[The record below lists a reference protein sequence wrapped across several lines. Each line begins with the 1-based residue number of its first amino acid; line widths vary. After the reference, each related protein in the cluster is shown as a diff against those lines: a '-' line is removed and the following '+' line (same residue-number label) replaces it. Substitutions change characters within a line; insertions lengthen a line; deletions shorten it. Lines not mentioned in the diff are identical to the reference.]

1 MDYRQVLD
9 DRIAEL
15 EIEYANNASFL
26 DAYERVQ
33 TLSEQIRH
41 QKEQIAEIQ
50 VRMDEPPTD
59 WQPEPEEPQMP
70 SEELIEVLYNSGE
83 EPADDA

>member
-1 MDYRQVLD
+1 MDYRQVLA

-33 TLSEQIRH
+33 ELSEQIRH
-41 QKEQIAEIQ
+41 QKEQIAEIEI
-50 VRMDEPPTD
+50 RMDEPPTD
-59 WQPEPEEPQMP
+59 WQPEPQEPQMP

-83 EPADDA
+83 ELADDA

>member
-1 MDYRQVLD
+1 MDYKQVLD

-33 TLSEQIRH
+33 ELSEQIRY
-41 QKEQIAEIQ
+41 QKEQIAEIEI
-50 VRMDEPPTD
+50 RMAEPPTD
-59 WQPEPEEPQMP
+59 WQPEPPEPQMP

>member
-26 DAYERVQ
+26 DAYQRVQ
-33 TLSEQIRH
+33 ELSDQVRE
-41 QKEQIAEIQ
+41 QKERIAEIEI
-50 VRMDEPPTD
+50 RMDEPPTD
-59 WQPEPEEPQMP
+59 WQPEPQEPQMP